1 MNKILTT
8 ILLSFLAFNLFSQT
22 VILNGKLFDSDNNTA
37 IAGAIIKVNNG
48 KKLYTTDVEGR
59 FIISLELGKSYTI
72 TCSSLGYTTKE
83 ISDITKV
90 RQHKIQ
96 QVENWKT
103 ELLER
108 EQDADNRFRVLSSD
122 YSSQKITYMEYD
134 AQNKIIEQYKK
145 ETRELRKTRIQT
157 EDEIKK
163 HRETILRLKRTAKQI
178 DANGAEFFAN
188 ESASLNYLFKVLFF
202 KEILLQ
208 PVEGY
213 VQNSSGFVFNMA
225 ELDNAVVANTI
236 EYKKATI
243 DYVLIKNNIGIKEVM
258 ESLVTASNST
268 RTIPSRWKTILEET
282 LSLPIPDKFGSLAY
296 ANVNAEDYDSEKNNG
311 FCFSSYET
319 PRTNRDEALLLLL
332 REASQTENYLTTENQ
347 KVLFALTGG
356 ASATLQFRK
365 KGERMQ
371 TFFTRPL
378 EIVRS
383 QIYTTTE
390 KPGTESYYLI
400 THDYVIE
407 VDFIFQNII
416 ANV

>member
-1 MNKILTT
+1 MTLTEIKT
-8 ILLSFLAFNLFSQT
+8 QLENLIKNLTVDDLYVISPLQIAKQEFGVKLGWKTEAEAEAWLSKEFKN
-22 VILNGKLFDSDNNTA
+22 SDA
-37 IAGAIIKVNNG
+37 RVHSI
-48 KKLYTTDVEGR
+48 
-59 FIISLELGKSYTI
+59 
-72 TCSSLGYTTKE
+72 CSAKE